1 MLMYPHTDA
10 ILISDDSSSQA
21 ICERHNRSEYLV
33 RSFVGNPSHMLTRQ
47 TLEAMTRRYI
57 VHVVVDLGML
67 TDLHE

>member
-1 MLMYPHTDA
+1 MYPHTDA
-10 ILISDDSSSQA
+10 ILISDDSSPEA

-33 RSFVGNPSHMLTRQ
+33 RSFVGKLSHMSTRQ

-67 TDLHE
+67 SDIHE